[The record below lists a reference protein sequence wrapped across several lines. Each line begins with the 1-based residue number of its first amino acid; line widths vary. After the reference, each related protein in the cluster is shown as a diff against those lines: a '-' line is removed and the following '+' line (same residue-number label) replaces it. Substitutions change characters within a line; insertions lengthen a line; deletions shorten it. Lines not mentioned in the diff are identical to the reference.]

1 MNTSPEFGDYLLL
14 AANPLTLLP
23 VAATMMAAIYLL
35 GASRLWRQRRRWS
48 VLRTVSFVSGCAVLA
63 AVTGLAVEDYGEA
76 LLSVF
81 MFQQLTLMM
90 AIPPLLVL
98 GSPGA
103 LLLRATPHRGVGRS
117 ILRLAHG
124 ALRWKGSRWAL
135 SPWVALPA

>member
-76 LLSVF
+76 LNKK
-81 MFQQLTLMM
+81 
-90 AIPPLLVL
+90 A
-98 GSPGA
+98 GEK
-103 LLLRATPHRGVGRS
+103 
-117 ILRLAHG
+117 RL
-124 ALRWKGSRWAL
+124 K
-135 SPWVALPA
+135 